1 MRPVR
6 KLSERGATLLTSI
19 LPGLRDVRTPLACG
33 YMWLVAAWLAFAD
46 HLPRTRP
53 SAGIAASIWDL
64 GGHVGKVAVLAAVTF
79 AAYLIGAVLEFD
91 PIRLWRSRGVPS
103 ASAVLQS
110 FRFGGIEVE
119 FQDLADQNREKS
131 ADAASN
137 TVRAGDVNN
146 EDKESMTEEDLE
158 SIEDLRRR
166 RESFEREQQSLE
178 RTVEALRED
187 MSGSSGVETMQAL
200 ATKLQARS
208 TELFGRYDRLQAEAS
223 LRLNVAVPLATLLE
237 LIIWRS
243 PLLFWIKLPLS
254 LVPVALAAI
263 LLRQSL
269 LRVRS
274 ANQVLIMAERVG
286 IFDEIASITNSQS
299 KMSS

>member
-1 MRPVR
+1 MLWTAAPMRPFENCQ
-6 KLSERGATLLTSI
+6 KGGTTLLTSI

-46 HLPRTRP
+46 RLPRTRP
-53 SAGIAASIWDL
+53 SAGMAASIWDL

-103 ASAVLQS
+103 ASAVLRS
-110 FRFGGIEVE
+110 FQFGGIEVE
-119 FQDLADQNREKS
+119 FQALADQNREES
-131 ADAASN
+131 TDAASN
-137 TVRAGDVNN
+137 TVSAGDANK
-146 EDKESMTEEDLE
+146 EGKESIAGVDLE
-158 SIEDLRRR
+158 RIANLNRR
-166 RESFEREQQSLE
+166 RESLE
-178 RTVEALRED
+178 RAVDALRED

-208 TELFGRYDRLQAEAS
+208 TELFSRYDRLQAEAS
-223 LRLNVAVPLATLLE
+223 LRLNIALPLATLLE

-243 PLLFWIKLPLS
+243 PVLFWIKLPLS

-286 IFDEIASITNSQS
+286 IFDETTSSTNSPS
-299 KMSS
+299 KISS